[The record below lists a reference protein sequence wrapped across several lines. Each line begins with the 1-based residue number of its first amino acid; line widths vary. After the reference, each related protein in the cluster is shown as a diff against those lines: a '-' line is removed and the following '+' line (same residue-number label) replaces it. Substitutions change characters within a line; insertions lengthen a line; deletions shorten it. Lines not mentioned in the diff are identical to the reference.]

1 MNKKGN
7 AQYQQTHR
15 RIVGCVLDLLDRKPL
30 RQITV
35 AEICRSLGLNRST
48 FYDHFLDVYDVIDR
62 TAAAYDGEILDI
74 LGRDVP
80 RMSRERASALLAFIQ
95 KRQNFYAH
103 YYRLGRELAI
113 PDALIEA
120 GLDARVKPGVPSYWR
135 DTPAAMAYYTAL
147 MKASYNAVIR
157 QWLARGCKET
167 PEWVCDMMLKCADS
181 FGDLEGTP

>member
-35 AEICRSLGLNRST
+35 AEICRTLGLNRST

-62 TAAAYDGEILDI
+62 TAAAYGEQVLDI

-80 RMSRERASALLAFIQ
+80 QMSRERASALLAFIQ
-95 KRQNFYAH
+95 KHQNFYTH

-113 PDALIEA
+113 PAPLIAA
-120 GLDARVKPGVPSYWR
+120 GLKFRKHPAAFWR